1 MANPVTSLS
10 SEDPTIFA
18 KCPVCCKMGLGVKVG
33 QYYSKAFTER
43 RWKKGPVCENCNTPL
58 VAVFTIDTT

>member
-1 MANPVTSLS
+1 MTNPVTSLS

-18 KCPVCCKMGLGVKVG
+18 SCPNCNKKGNGVKVG

-43 RWKKGPVCENCNTPL
+43 RWKKGQNCENCNTPL
-58 VAVFTIDTT
+58 VVLYTVDTT